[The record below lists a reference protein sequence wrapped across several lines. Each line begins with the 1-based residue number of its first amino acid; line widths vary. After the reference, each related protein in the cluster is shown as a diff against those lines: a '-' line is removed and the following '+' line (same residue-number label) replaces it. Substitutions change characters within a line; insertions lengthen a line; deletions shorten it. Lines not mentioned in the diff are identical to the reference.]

1 MKRFSFSK
9 IMLILGLIFLYIPL
23 IILVV
28 FSFSNS
34 EIINLWGGF
43 SFDWYYEVIHD
54 EDIINSTFTILKIA
68 TITSAI
74 ATILGTIIAYAMTR

>member
-9 IMLILGLIFLYIPL
+9 IRVILGLIFLYIQL

-34 EIINLWGGF
+34 
-43 SFDWYYEVIHD
+43 
-54 EDIINSTFTILKIA
+54 
-68 TITSAI
+68 
-74 ATILGTIIAYAMTR
+74 